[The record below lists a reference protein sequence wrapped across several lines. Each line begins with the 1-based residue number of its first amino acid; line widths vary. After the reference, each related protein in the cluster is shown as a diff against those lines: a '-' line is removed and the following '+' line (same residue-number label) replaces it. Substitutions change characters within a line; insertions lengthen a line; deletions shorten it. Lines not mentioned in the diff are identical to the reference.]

1 MLFQKVY
8 KMMSDGTAKVVSFT
22 APPASGKTHV
32 IALCASDLHNR
43 GISTCIVAP
52 SNEIKYE
59 FAAELGQV
67 DSNTATIVPVYT
79 LGAYRRIRY
88 RFDLVLIDEAHN
100 LRSAMELDKDVVK
113 TIHLE
118 KGDLLYDYVTT
129 GFKQTGD
136 YTTKELSM
144 EQASDILKKIQN
156 TEYRKEA
163 GYVLRSLSQW
173 RSFCTIFDNTCDLKF
188 LSADPQKR
196 SLMPNGRMFLFSAT
210 SLSKD
215 ELEFYCGIPKN
226 SVRIVGRA
234 TKEFALKKNIS
245 YCSVKCKSDPDKKE
259 FVISLSK
266 AFKMPALILLN
277 NNSSCL
283 DWKKELSGK
292 LRHRVVTINSGLD
305 YKTRLRIYKRFVHRP
320 DQILLTS
327 SSAFWEGITIKNLRL
342 LIIPNMPFPQPTI
355 LEISMRRH
363 TDYRKIARRRLVQGI
378 GRIGRLPAERGFC
391 LLLFSPTKMNGSFEV
406 KTKSQAKASISNIL
420 VKDVGKSM

>member
-1 MLFQKVY
+1 
-8 KMMSDGTAKVVSFT
+8 MMSEKTAKVVSFT

-32 IALCASDLHNR
+32 IALCAYDLHNR

-67 DSNTATIVPVYT
+67 DSNAATIVPVYT
-79 LGAYRRIRY
+79 LGAYRRIKH

-100 LRSAMELDKDVVK
+100 LRSAMELDKNVVK

-118 KGDLLYDYVTT
+118 KGDPSFDYVTT
-129 GFKQTGD
+129 GFKQTGN

-144 EQASDILKKIQN
+144 EQASDILRKIQN

-163 GYVLRSLSQW
+163 RCVLRSLSQW

-188 LSADPQKR
+188 LSADPLKR
-196 SLMPNGRMFLFSAT
+196 SLMPNGRLFLFSAT
-210 SLSKD
+210 SLTKD

-234 TKEFALKKNIS
+234 TKVFAPRKSIS
-245 YCSVKCKSDPDKKE
+245 YYSVKCKSDVEKRK
-259 FVISLSK
+259 FVISLLR
-266 AFKMPALILLN
+266 AFKTPALILLN

-305 YKTRLRIYKRFVHRP
+305 YETRLEIYKRFVHRP
-320 DQILLTS
+320 DQVLLTS

-355 LEISMRRH
+355 LEIAMRRH

-378 GRIGRLPAERGFC
+378 GRIGRVPTEKGFC
-391 LLLFSPTKMNGSFEV
+391 LLLFCPTRMNCSFEV
-406 KTKSQAKASISNIL
+406 KTKSQVKASISNIARAAANC
-420 VKDVGKSM
+420 GC